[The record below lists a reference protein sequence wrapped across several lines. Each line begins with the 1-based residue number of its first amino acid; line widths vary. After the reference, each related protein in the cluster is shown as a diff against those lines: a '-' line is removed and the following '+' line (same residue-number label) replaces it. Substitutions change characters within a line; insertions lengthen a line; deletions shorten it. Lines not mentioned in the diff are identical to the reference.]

1 MMVQLIKKKW
11 GALAL
16 VVIVAL
22 SIGMTRPREV
32 KRYSLPFDFYVGYD
46 GRYAQTE
53 GPFCVLRLSP
63 KDGTVRCDTLAEGD
77 EHYYR
82 FYYDATSSD
91 PQVFVVYGDEEDP
104 LSQYVKY
111 DGYPLIEV
119 ASTWGD
125 GPDYIYSFSDID
137 SEGIRY
143 YYVTGYYYLDTVAD
157 TILNQPPHEDTLV
170 GFYRWKDL
178 APEKF
183 DCSNQ

>member
-1 MMVQLIKKKW
+1 MVVQLIIKKW

-53 GPFCVLRLSP
+53 GPFRVLRFSAE
-63 KDGTVRCDTLAEGD
+63 DRTVRFDTLAEGD
-77 EHYYR
+77 EHFYR
-82 FYYDATSSD
+82 FYYDTTLSD

-104 LSQYVKY
+104 LSQYVKF
-111 DGYPLIEV
+111 DGFPLIEV

-125 GPDYIYSFSDID
+125 GTDYIYSFSDID
-137 SEGIRY
+137 DGGIRY

-157 TILNQPPHEDTLV
+157 TILNLPPHEDTLV
-170 GFYRWKDL
+170 SYYQWKDL
-178 APEKF
+178 IPEKF
-183 DCSNQ
+183 DCSN

>member
-1 MMVQLIKKKW
+1 MNIRFFQKKW
-11 GALAL
+11 GVVVL
-16 VVIVAL
+16 VVAVAL
-22 SIGMTRPREV
+22 SLGMIRPNEV
-32 KRYSLPFDFYVGYD
+32 KRYGLPFDFYVGY
-46 GRYAQTE
+46 GPYAQTV
-53 GPFCVLRLSP
+53 GPFQVLRLSP
-63 KDGTVRCDTLAEGD
+63 KDGTVRCVTLAEND

-82 FYYDATSSD
+82 FYYDTTSSN

-104 LSQYVKY
+104 LSLYVKY

-157 TILNQPPHEDTLV
+157 TILNLSPHEDTLV

>member
-1 MMVQLIKKKW
+1 MNIRFFQKKW
-11 GALAL
+11 GVVVL
-16 VVIVAL
+16 VVAVAL
-22 SIGMTRPREV
+22 SLGMIRPNEV
-32 KRYSLPFDFYVGYD
+32 KRYGLPFDFYVGY
-46 GRYAQTE
+46 GPYAQTV
-53 GPFCVLRLSP
+53 GPFQVLRLSP

-104 LSQYVKY
+104 LSLYVKY
-111 DGYPLIEV
+111 DEYPLIEV

-157 TILNQPPHEDTLV
+157 TILNLSPHEDTLV
-170 GFYRWKDL
+170 SYYQWKDL
-178 APEKF
+178 TPEKF
-183 DCSNQ
+183 DCSNY

>member
-53 GPFCVLRLSP
+53 GPFRVLRLSL

-104 LSQYVKY
+104 LSLYVKY

-143 YYVTGYYYLDTVAD
+143 YYVTGYYHLDTGAD
-157 TILNQPPHEDTLV
+157 TILNQPPHEDTV
-170 GFYRWKDL
+170 VSFYRWKDL

>member
-53 GPFCVLRLSP
+53 GPFRVLRLSP

-91 PQVFVVYGDEEDP
+91 PQVFVVYGDEEAP
-104 LSQYVKY
+104 LSLYVKY

-157 TILNQPPHEDTLV
+157 TILNLSPHEDTLV

>member
-1 MMVQLIKKKW
+1 MVQLIKKKW

-53 GPFCVLRLSP
+53 GPFRVLRLSP

-104 LSQYVKY
+104 LSLYVKY

-157 TILNQPPHEDTLV
+157 TILNLSPHEDTLV

-178 APEKF
+178 TPEKF